1 MFVGCSEIS
10 IKVIVKHVQ
19 HVGIIW
25 ACSQP
30 WVDLSRFSVPE
41 WTEKIAVLRFAR
53 DISTL
58 ANTMLNVII

>member
-10 IKVIVKHVQ
+10 IKVIVEHVQ

-30 WVDLSRFSVPE
+30 WADLSRFLVPE
-41 WTEKIAVLRFAR
+41 WTEKIAVLWFAR

>member
-25 ACSQP
+25 AYSQP
-30 WVDLSRFSVPE
+30 WADLSRFSVPE
-41 WTEKIAVLRFAR
+41 WTEKIAVLWFAR

-58 ANTMLNVII
+58 ANTILNVII